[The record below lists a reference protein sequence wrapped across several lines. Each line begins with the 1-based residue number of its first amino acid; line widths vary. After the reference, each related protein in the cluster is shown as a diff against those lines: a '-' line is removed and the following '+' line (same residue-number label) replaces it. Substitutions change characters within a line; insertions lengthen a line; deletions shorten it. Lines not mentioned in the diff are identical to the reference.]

1 MTQYA
6 EEFKSIIAARM
17 LPPNNVEVSDL
28 AKETGIPK
36 NTLYG
41 WRAKYRNKN
50 SELPLNGKSVTKF
63 TAVEKM
69 AIINDTAKLNELEL
83 SEYCR
88 AKGMYQIQIDNWKRD
103 MILGYQ
109 LIEKRKTEPVKAVKE
124 HSCAELEKEIVRKD
138 KALAEVTALLVLQKK
153 FHILMEGRKENL

>member
-1 MTQYA
+1 MAHYS
-6 EEFKSIIAARM
+6 EEFKTSIAARM
-17 LPPNNVEVSDL
+17 LPPNNVQISDL
-28 AKETGIPK
+28 SKETGVPMD
-36 NTLYG
+36 TLYG

-50 SELPLNGKSVTKF
+50 SELPLSGKSVDKF

-69 AIINDTAKLNELEL
+69 AIISDTAKLNEFEL

-109 LIEKRKTEPVKAVKE
+109 IIEKRKSEPVQAVKE
-124 HSCAELEKEIVRKD
+124 HSYSDLEKEILRKD

-153 FHILMEGRKENL
+153 FNILMEVRKET

>member
-1 MTQYA
+1 MAHYS
-6 EEFKSIIAARM
+6 EEFKISIAARM
-17 LPPNNVEVSDL
+17 LPPNNAQVSDL
-28 AKETGIPK
+28 SKETGVPID
-36 NTLYG
+36 TLYG

-50 SELPLNGKSVTKF
+50 SELPSVGKSTDKF

-69 AIINDTAKLNELEL
+69 AIINDTAKLNEFEL

-88 AKGMYQIQIDNWKRD
+88 AKGMYQIQVDNWKRD

-109 LIEKRKTEPVKAVKE
+109 IIEKRKAEPVQAVKE
-124 HSCAELEKEIVRKD
+124 YSYAELEKEIVRKD

-153 FHILMEGRKENL
+153 FHLLMEGRKEN

>member
-1 MTQYA
+1 MSYYT
-6 EEFKSIIAARM
+6 EEFKSSIAARM
-17 LPPNNVEVSDL
+17 LPPNNIEISDL

-36 NTLYG
+36 DTLYG
-41 WRAKYRNKN
+41 WRAKYRNQN
-50 SELPLNGKSVTKF
+50 SELPLPGKSVDKF

-69 AIINDTAKLNELEL
+69 AIIIDTAKLNELEL

-88 AKGMYQIQIDNWKRD
+88 AKGMYQVQIDNWKRD

-109 LIEKRKTEPVKAVKE
+109 LIEKRKAEPVRVVKDY
-124 HSCAELEKEIVRKD
+124 SYAELEKEIIRKD

-153 FHILMEGRKENL
+153 FHILVEGRKEN